1 MSRSCAISG
10 GGWQRAR
17 KFNCA
22 RAPRCQFGDHSV
34 LALAVEP
41 HKFSRLSKIVMAP
54 DPSGVRNQFT
64 FPWAHVADLHIIAP
78 SLARLS
84 LQHA

>member
-1 MSRSCAISG
+1 MAAHAG
-10 GGWQRAR
+10 ELNRAG
-17 KFNCA
+17 
-22 RAPRCQFGDHSV
+22 APRCQFGDHIV

-41 HKFSRLSKIVMAP
+41 HRFSRLSKIVMAA
-54 DPSGVRNQFT
+54 DPSGVRSQFT
-64 FPWAHVADLHIIAP
+64 FPWAHLTDLHIIAP